1 MSDPIV
7 LQDNGTTVDLEK
19 PSLYAEHDSP
29 LHRFKRRLTY
39 RNLLR
44 RMNPVLRTNPA
55 AAILEIGS
63 GSGYLLWALEEHAPA
78 AMLTGIEYDPRL
90 VELARSKVKVAKVI
104 QGNAESFRLHQSFDL
119 VVSSQV
125 IEHLYHP
132 EQMIDR
138 VWSHLKPG
146 GWLVIT
152 TPNLKSVAARM
163 LGAKWHGFR
172 DDHVSLKTFEEW
184 STFISTRGF
193 RPIYEG
199 STFFSGIPWLN
210 RFPLG
215 VINWTLLLLF
225 GSLRWKHGES
235 YVGVFERIEK
245 TTTIMHQQ

>member
-1 MSDPIV
+1 MSEPV
-7 LQDNGTTVDLEK
+7 VRREKVTTVDLER
-19 PSLYAEHDSP
+19 PSLYAEHDSR

-39 RNLLR
+39 RNLLKQ
-44 RMNPVLRTNPA
+44 MDPVLRGNPTA
-55 AAILEIGS
+55 NILEIGS
-63 GSGYLLWALEEHAPA
+63 GSGYLLLALEELAPGVA
-78 AMLTGIEYDPRL
+78 LTGIEYDPRL
-90 VELARSKVKVAKVI
+90 VDLARSKVKVAKVLP
-104 QGNAESFRLHQSFDL
+104 GNAESFHLQQSFDL

-125 IEHLYHP
+125 IEHLYRP

-146 GWLVIT
+146 GWLIIT

-172 DDHVSLKTFEEW
+172 DDHVSLKSAEEW
-184 STFISTRGF
+184 GAFISARGF

-215 VINWTLLLLF
+215 VLNWTLLLLF
-225 GSLRWKHGES
+225 GSLRWKYGES
-235 YVGVFERIEK
+235 YVGVFEKVGKE
-245 TTTIMHQQ
+245 